1 MVGDVSGAGGACRR
15 YATMMTRAVHGESSP
30 EGTVDH
36 RQGWSEAQPLLN
48 DTKEAKPRRGDRQDE
63 PSGVQR
69 VCFLSVAPSGLH
81 RSLHPEQGFR
91 FAPPLP
97 VVRRPFGACCVS
109 ATLRP
114 EHDHG
119 APQTRPRR
127 TPNSATAHLR
137 LCYCAEQNQN
147 IIDIF
152 RITIEISTNSIDIFR
167 NFNDILSFFGT
178 LSDDELRFRW
188 VGCTD
193 ELTANK
199 RQSFAKFTLKNI
211 NKGMLFA
218 FFLRK
223 SRFLS

>member
-1 MVGDVSGAGGACRR
+1 VP
-15 YATMMTRAVHGESSP
+15 YKHVH
-30 EGTVDH
+30 D
-36 RQGWSEAQPLLN
+36 
-48 DTKEAKPRRGDRQDE
+48 
-63 PSGVQR
+63 
-69 VCFLSVAPSGLH
+69 
-81 RSLHPEQGFR
+81 
-91 FAPPLP
+91 
-97 VVRRPFGACCVS
+97 
-109 ATLRP
+109 
-114 EHDHG
+114 

-127 TPNSATAHLR
+127 TPNSATTHLQ
-137 LCYCAEQNQN
+137 LGCCADQSQN

-152 RITIEISTNSIDIFR
+152 RNSIEISTNSFDIFR
-167 NFNDILSFFGT
+167 NFNAILSIVGT
-178 LSDDELRFRW
+178 LSDDELRFRR